1 MKFMKNLFFFIC
13 LVTSFTMFAQNE
25 KVSFKENNK
34 EHKIDVIVGGKYF
47 TSYFYPGEEVLKK
60 AVLFPIVSA
69 QGTIITRGYPVTP
82 RAGERIDHPHH
93 VGMWLNYEDV
103 NGFDYWNNSNN
114 IVSSLQN
121 HKMGTII
128 HEKII
133 KKKVENDKG
142 VLNVSAKWVD
152 NDGKGVEVLKEN
164 TTYVFSGTKDIRV
177 IDRITS
183 LTATVDQVQFK
194 DVKDGMFAIRVA
206 RQLEIPSNK
215 PDVFTDAHGIET
227 KVPQMDNTG
236 VTGNYVS
243 SEGITGEAV
252 WSTRAKWMNLTGK
265 MDNHDIN
272 IAILDHPKNVSYPS
286 YWHAR
291 GYGLFAVN
299 PLGAKVF
306 SNGKEELNYTLKKG
320 EILTFR
326 YRTIVA
332 DKSLTKQELDKLQE
346 DFSKEVK

>member
-69 QGTIITRGYPVTP
+69 QGTTITRGYPVTP
-82 RAGERIDHPHH
+82 RAGERVDHPHH

-133 KKKVENDKG
+133 SKKVENDKG

-183 LTATVDQVQFK
+183 LTATVDQVLFK